1 MSSWFITAR
10 TLARHPAFALSAA
23 LTLGFGI
30 AVTTTM
36 FSVVDTVL
44 VKALPFPNADRLVT
58 VMEANTSTTAKVSLI
73 APGRLEEWN
82 AENRTFE
89 AISGSYSENQ
99 TDTSVGEPERLE
111 GRRVAPRFFAV
122 YGMTPIA
129 GRTFGPDEER
139 EGGPRVAVISEGF
152 WTRRYARAPNVV
164 GRRLVL
170 GGVGY
175 TIVGVMPVAF
185 TSALTD
191 VWLPAQTPAGLLR
204 IRAARFLSG
213 IGRLKPGVTIA
224 HAAADLAR
232 VQQVLGERY
241 PATDKG
247 WSASVAD
254 LKELRVGE
262 YRRALWLVFGAV
274 ALLLA
279 IAIANIAGLLL
290 VQLRRRAREFA
301 IRQAI
306 GGSRV
311 QIVRAVM
318 SEVLLIATVGS
329 LAGAS
334 SASALVRLFAR
345 TFTTVP
351 RMNELALDW
360 RGLAFAVLAS
370 AGAAIVFGLW
380 PTLTATRG
388 ELTPALA
395 QSGRGTSPARHRLQQ
410 MLVVAQIA
418 LSVVLVGSAGLMTR
432 SYSNLSSADL
442 GFNADRAITFHVAA
456 AWDEDRTR
464 VGQLQERFIAEL
476 EALPDV
482 VAAGL
487 ANFLPATG
495 ATLRYQIALEGTAL
509 SEDNGKI
516 TVGSR
521 TVSAG
526 YLQAMGAPL
535 IAGAWCPP
543 LRFDFKTPGK
553 TLVNRA
559 FAQRYGFDVIG
570 RHITFDQFG
579 TPQEIVGILGNLAE
593 DGPGAPVAPYVYSCQ
608 SAGAWPDPEYV
619 VRTRG
624 EPRAVMSNVREV
636 IHRLDPTR
644 AVFGVKLVNDVIAGA
659 LDRPRLNASMLGM
672 FAAAAIALASLG
684 LYSLLSLIVSERSR
698 EMGMRMALGAAPGHV
713 ARLVFAGTG
722 RLLIFGV
729 AIGLLLMVAAAR
741 ILRTALFGVG
751 PLDGATLSVTV
762 SALTAVALAVSVAP
776 AWRAASV
783 DPIASI
789 RAE

>member
-1 MSSWFITAR
+1 MSSWSAAR
-10 TLARHPAFALSAA
+10 TVVRRPAFAFSAA

-30 AVTTTM
+30 AATTTM

-44 VKALPFPNADRLVT
+44 VRALPFPDADRLVT

-73 APGRLEEWN
+73 APGRLEEWH

-89 AISGSYSENQ
+89 AISGSYGENQ
-99 TDTSVGEPERLE
+99 TDTSGSEPERLE

-129 GRTFGPDEER
+129 GRTFMPDEEHD
-139 EGGPRVAVISEGF
+139 GGPRAAVISDGF
-152 WTRRYARAPNVV
+152 WTRRYARAPDVV

-175 TIVGVMPVAF
+175 TIVGVMPAAF
-185 TSALTD
+185 TSAQTD
-191 VWLPAQTPAGLLR
+191 VWLPAQTPAGLQS

-213 IGRLKPGVTIA
+213 IGRLKRGVTIEEA
-224 HAAADLAR
+224 TADLAR
-232 VQQVLGERY
+232 VQHTLGERY

-262 YRRALWLVFGAV
+262 YRRALWLVFGSV

-290 VQLRRRAREFA
+290 VQLQRRAREFA

-306 GGSRV
+306 GGSRA
-311 QIVRAVM
+311 QIVGAVM
-318 SEVLLIATVGS
+318 AEVLLIATVGS
-329 LAGAS
+329 IAGAS
-334 SASALVRLFAR
+334 SAYALVRLFAK

-360 RGLAFAVLAS
+360 RGLSFALLAS

-380 PTLTATRG
+380 PTLHATRG
-388 ELTPALA
+388 ELTPMLA
-395 QSGRGTSPARHRLQQ
+395 QSGRGTSAARHRLQHV
-410 MLVVAQIA
+410 LVVAQIA

-432 SYSNLSSADL
+432 SYANLSSAEL

-495 ATLRYQIALEGTAL
+495 ATLRYQIALEGAAP

-516 TVGSR
+516 TVGQR
-521 TVSAG
+521 TVSTG
-526 YLQAMGAPL
+526 YLQAMGVSL

-543 LRFDFKTPGK
+543 LRLDFKTPGK
-553 TLVNRA
+553 TMVNRA
-559 FAQRYGFDVIG
+559 FAQRHGFDVIG

-579 TPQEIVGILGNLAE
+579 TPQEIVGILGNVAE
-593 DGPGAPVAPYVYSCQ
+593 DGPGTPAVPYVYSCQ

-624 EPRAVMSNVREV
+624 EPRAVMSNIREV
-636 IHRLDPTR
+636 IHRLDGTR
-644 AVFGVKLVNDVIAGA
+644 AVFGVKPVNDVIAAA

-722 RLLIFGV
+722 RLLIGGMVMGV
-729 AIGLLLMVAAAR
+729 ALMAGAAR
-741 ILRTALFGVG
+741 ILRTVLYGVG
-751 PLDGATLSVTV
+751 PLDAATLTG
-762 SALTAVALAVSVAP
+762 TAVALAGVAFAVSVVP